1 MRLYG
6 YLNSPFTGSASRIT
20 DRFFSID
27 LFIGHRLYGRFF
39 YHYGNHSLLDL
50 PEPIVEGFVR
60 DIVYHTKFV
69 DGYSLGFTLGLVH
82 EPQLFKITFATHNL
96 GLKVMLRR

>member
-6 YLNSPFTGSASRIT
+6 HLDSPFTGSGSRIA
-20 DRFFSID
+20 DRLFDID
-27 LFIGHRLYGRFF
+27 RFIGHRLYGRPF
-39 YHYGNHSLLDL
+39 YHYGNHSLLGL

-60 DIVYHTKFV
+60 DIVYHTEFV
-69 DGYSLGFTLGLVH
+69 DGYSFGFTLGLVH